1 MSTSDGAGP
10 HSNGAMHAAFEAI
23 GGVSIG
29 LAATLCS
36 AVIHLRSS
44 PAALATVL
52 GCLIVLFPFLCAAGV
67 ILTIGMVCCV
77 PVLMVGLVCASVP
90 ALLRRAR
97 AASQTAA
104 RCCNL
109 VVDHARDN
117 PLIAAGIGLM
127 ALPLLPIVL
136 VRWMAFAPTLR
147 NHTPTAQRSTPC
159 FPSFV
164 P

>member
-67 ILTIGMVCCV
+67 ILTI
-77 PVLMVGLVCASVP
+77 GLVCASVP